1 MSMSLAP
8 FSAIES
14 RIAASTLTMLAN
26 VVVTPAGGEPF
37 GAEFDLA
44 DIDPIAPPSIIGDA
58 QITYL
63 ATAAVLHPGETVW
76 INERPYRVASD
87 PMRDGALLTV
97 QLREAA

>member
-63 ATAAVLHPGETVW
+63 ATAGVLQPGDTILIDATPW
-76 INERPYRVASD
+76 RVASD
-87 PMRDGALLTV
+87 PVRDGALLIA

>member
-1 MSMSLAP
+1 MTLVAP
-8 FSAIES
+8 FATLEGH
-14 RIAASTLTMLAN
+14 IAASTVTMLAN
-26 VVVTPAGGEPF
+26 VVVTPELGGESF
-37 GAEFDLA
+37 VAEFDLA

-76 INERPYRVASD
+76 INEQPYRVASD

>member
-44 DIDPIAPPSIIGDA
+44 DIDPIAPPASSA
-58 QITYL
+58 TRRSPTSPPL
-63 ATAAVLHPGETVW
+63 ACCSPVTP
-76 INERPYRVASD
+76 S
-87 PMRDGALLTV
+87 
-97 QLREAA
+97 